1 MTPSVGSLDEGAA
14 GAAAAA
20 AGGRLLLLLDEERR
34 EVETRSARTVL
45 PSGEGA

>member
-1 MTPSVGSLDEGAA
+1 MTPSAGGLDEGAA
-14 GAAAAA
+14 AEA
-20 AGGRLLLLLDEERR
+20 AGGRLLDEERR